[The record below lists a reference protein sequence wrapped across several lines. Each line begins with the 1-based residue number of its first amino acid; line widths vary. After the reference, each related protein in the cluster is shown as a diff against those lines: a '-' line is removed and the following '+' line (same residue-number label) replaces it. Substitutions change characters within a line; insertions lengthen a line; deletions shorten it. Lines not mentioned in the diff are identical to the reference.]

1 MRKNENI
8 SNFRVLFPETLQI
21 RMRLLV
27 KLYGLD
33 KNKQNDS
40 WEIKDQ
46 GSFFGVRKC
55 QYYTFV
61 IGVSLEKVL

>member
-1 MRKNENI
+1 
-8 SNFRVLFPETLQI
+8 
-21 RMRLLV
+21 MRLLV

-46 GSFFGVRKC
+46 GSFFGVCKC